1 MNYRFYTLLSICFFF
16 MVSVSNAK
24 IFRVG
29 YTGPQVAGTDYTDF
43 QSAHDEAATG
53 DTLLFYPG
61 TNYTGSASKQ
71 LVYMGYGYF
80 LSGSDANT
88 GLQLINGA
96 LLLNIS
102 LLVGSDG
109 SHFEGIG
116 DGNGGGYLLLSTF
129 GAVNDINIRRCWGAT
144 VYSYSN
150 EDCTDWQI
158 TQSYNV
164 YFYPRTGG
172 GTGRFVNL
180 RIENCHIGYLDMSN
194 LTAGSNGQVSNSVIN
209 GNVDLTGA
217 SIYFKNNIC
226 QGVSFNGAA
235 GTLFENN
242 LFDFSEG
249 VYNITGG
256 TDNQFSVIMSD
267 VFVGLSGNSTDG
279 QWQLKAGSPAIGAGI
294 GGTDC
299 GMFGGTNPY
308 RLSGIPSIPV
318 FYKLTAPSRT
328 ATTNPYT
335 ITFSVKSN
343 N

>member
-29 YTGPQVAGTDYTDF
+29 YTGPQVTGTDYADF
-43 QSAHDEAATG
+43 QSAHDEADPG

-61 TNYTGSASKQ
+61 NTYTGNASKP

-80 LSGSDANT
+80 VSGTDANT
-88 GLQLINGA
+88 GLQLITGNLGLVIH
-96 LLLNIS
+96 LLA
-102 LLVGSDG
+102 GSEE
-109 SHFEGIG
+109 SSFEGIG
-116 DGNGGGYLLLSTF
+116 DNNGYLQLY
-129 GAVNDINIRRCWGAT
+129 VDVPINDITVRRCNT
-144 VYSYSN
+144 VYVYSSISG
-150 EDCTDWQI
+150 DCSNWQI
-158 TQSYNV
+158 IQSYNV
-164 YFYPRTGG
+164 VIHPSGNG
-172 GTGRFVNL
+172 GTTRLLNL
-180 RIENCHIGYLDMSN
+180 RVENCHLSYFDLRN
-194 LTAGSNGQVSNSVIN
+194 LPAGSSGQVSNCVIN
-209 GNVDLTGA
+209 GGVDLTGA
-217 SIYFKNNIC
+217 SIYFLNNVC
-226 QGVSFNGAA
+226 YGASFTGAA

-242 LFDFSEG
+242 LFDFAEG
-249 VYNITGG
+249 AYDITGG
-256 TDNQFSVIMSD
+256 TDNQFSVDMSN
-267 VFVGLSGNSTDG
+267 VFVGSTGNSTDG
-279 QWQLKAGSPAIGAGI
+279 QWQLKAGSPAIGAGA

>member
-1 MNYRFYTLLSICFFF
+1 
-16 MVSVSNAK
+16 MVSVGNAK

-29 YTGPQVAGTDYTDF
+29 YTGPQVTGTDYADF
-43 QSAHDEAATG
+43 QTAHDEAATG

-61 TNYTGSASKQ
+61 NNYTGTASKS

-80 LSGSDANT
+80 LSGTEGNT
-88 GLQLINGA
+88 GLQLITGTLYLQITLTA
-96 LLLNIS
+96 
-102 LLVGSDG
+102 GSDG

-116 DGNGGGYLLLSTF
+116 DNTGQTGQLYLIFSNG
-129 GAVNDINIRRCWGAT
+129 INNIVIRRCNYVL
-144 VYSYSN
+144 VYGSTS

-158 TQSYNV
+158 IQSYNIDFIP
-164 YFYPRTGG
+164 YANGNTGK
-172 GTGRFVNL
+172 FLNL
-180 RIENCHIGYLDMSN
+180 RVENCHLTRLDFTN
-194 LTAGSNGQVSNSVIN
+194 LTAGSNGQVSNCVIVGGVN
-209 GNVDLTGA
+209 LTGA
-217 SIYFKNNIC
+217 SIYFKNNIF
-226 QGVSFNGAA
+226 QGASFSGVA

-242 LFDFSEG
+242 LFDFTEG
-249 VYNITGG
+249 TYNITGG
-256 TDNQFSVIMSD
+256 TDNQFSVDMSN
-267 VFVGLSGNSTDG
+267 VFVGSTGNSTDG
-279 QWQLKAGSPAIGAGI
+279 QWQLKAGSPAIGAGT
-294 GGTDC
+294 GSTDC

>member
-1 MNYRFYTLLSICFFF
+1 MNYRFYTPLFIFLLCF
-16 MVSVSNAK
+16 VSVANAK

-29 YTGPQVAGTDYTDF
+29 YTGPQVTGTDYADF
-43 QSAHDEAATG
+43 QSAHDAAVAG

-61 TNYTGSASKQ
+61 TNYTGNASKR

-80 LSGSDANT
+80 VSGTDANA
-88 GLQLINGA
+88 GLQLISGTLR
-96 LLLNIS
+96 LLIH
-102 LLVGSDG
+102 LLGGSEE

-116 DGNGGGYLLLSTF
+116 DNNGSLQLYIDIPI
-129 GAVNDINIRRCWGAT
+129 NDITVRRCNG
-144 VYSYSN
+144 VYVHSSISGDCSN
-150 EDCTDWQI
+150 WQI
-158 TQSYNV
+158 IQSYNV
-164 YFYPRTGG
+164 AIYPAGGG
-172 GTGRFVNL
+172 GTMRLLNL
-180 RIENCHIGYLDMSN
+180 RVENCHISYFNLSN
-194 LTAGSNGQVSNSVIN
+194 LPAGSSGQVSNCVIN
-209 GNVDLTGA
+209 SGVDLTGA
-217 SIYFKNNIC
+217 SIYFQNNIC
-226 QGVSFNGAA
+226 QGASFTGAA

-249 VYNITGG
+249 AYSITGG
-256 TDNQFSVIMSD
+256 QGNQFSVDMSN
-267 VFVGLSGNSTDG
+267 VFVGPTGNSTDG
-279 QWQLKAGSPAIGAGI
+279 QWQLKAGSPAIGAGA